1 MPRGRPKAEDYTGP
15 ICGAAPRPGSPRTWP
30 CKRSPVLGQTKCRQ
44 HGGIH
49 KNTESDRQRAQAERK
64 INAAVRRLNITPVE
78 DPLSALKMLA
88 GEVLAWKNEMSRH
101 VGELEQVRY
110 RAGDGGEQVRGEIQ
124 LFERA
129 MDRCAS
135 VLTAI
140 AKLNIDER
148 LAAISEQQAQM
159 LSAALFAAFDE
170 AGLSITDT
178 AQKKAVAKAFHGH
191 LRLAG

>member
-15 ICGAAPRPGSPRTWP
+15 ICGAAPKPGGPRTWP
-30 CKRSPVLGQTKCRQ
+30 CKRAPLLGQTRCRQ

-49 KNTESDRQRAQAERK
+49 KNTESARRRELTERK
-64 INAAVRRLNITPVE
+64 INAAVRKLKITPVE

-101 VGELEQVRY
+101 VGTLEQVRY
-110 RAGDGGEQVRGEIQ
+110 RAGDGGEQIRGEIQ

-159 LSAALFAAFDE
+159 LAAALFAAFDE
-170 AGLSITDT
+170 AGLGITDT
-178 AQKKAVAKAFHGH
+178 VQKKAVAKAFHQR
-191 LRLAG
+191 LRLVG

>member
-1 MPRGRPKAEDYTGP
+1 MVAHKDREGPR
-15 ICGAAPRPGSPRTWP
+15 CGAAPKEGSPRTWP
-30 CKRSPVLGQTKCRQ
+30 CKRFALIGEKRCRQ
-44 HGGIH
+44 HGGVH
-49 KNTESDRQRAQAERK
+49 AGNQANRHRAETERK
-64 INAAVRRLNITPVE
+64 IDAAVRKLNITPVE
-78 DPLSALKMLA
+78 DPLTELKKLA

-101 VGELEQVRY
+101 VGQLTTIRY
-110 RAGDGGEQVRGEIQ
+110 GGDGGEQIRGEIQ

-159 LSAALFAAFDE
+159 LATALFAAFDE
-170 AGLSITDT
+170 AGFTITDVLK
-178 AQKKAVAKAFHGH
+178 KKAVAKAFHRH
-191 LRLAG
+191 LRLVA

>member
-1 MPRGRPKAEDYTGP
+1 MSIPHSERKGPR
-15 ICGAAPRPGSPRTWP
+15 CGAAAKPGGTRKWP
-30 CKRSPVLGQTKCRQ
+30 CKRFPIIGQTRCRQ

-49 KNTESDRQRAQAERK
+49 KNTDAQRHAALTERK
-64 INAAVRRLNITPVE
+64 INAAVRKLNITPVE
-78 DPLSALKMLA
+78 DPLSALKKLA
-88 GEVLAWKNEMSRH
+88 GEVVAWKNEMSRH
-101 VGELEQVRY
+101 VGQLEILRY
-110 RAGDGGEQVRGEIQ
+110 RAENAEQIRGEIL

-159 LSAALFAAFDE
+159 LATALFAAFDE
-170 AGLSITDT
+170 AGLGITDT
-178 AQKKAVAKAFHGH
+178 IQKKAVAKIFHRH
-191 LRLAG
+191 LQSVA

>member
-1 MPRGRPKAEDYTGP
+1 MRVAHKDRQGPR
-15 ICGAAPRPGSPRTWP
+15 CGAAPKPGGQRKWP
-30 CKRSPVLGQTKCRQ
+30 CKRFALIGQTRCRL

-49 KNTESDRQRAQAERK
+49 KNTESDRERAKTERK

-78 DPLSALKMLA
+78 DPLSALKNLA

-101 VGELEQVRY
+101 VGELEILRY

-159 LSAALFAAFDE
+159 LATALFAAFDE
-170 AGLSITDT
+170 AGLGITDT
-178 AQKKAVAKAFHGH
+178 TKKKAVAKAFHRH
-191 LRLAG
+191 LQSVA

>member
-1 MPRGRPKAEDYTGP
+1 MVAHKDRQGPR
-15 ICGAAPRPGSPRTWP
+15 CGAAPKPGGQRTWP
-30 CKRSPVLGQTKCRQ
+30 CKRFALIGEKRCRQ

-49 KNTESDRQRAQAERK
+49 AGNAANRRRAEAERK
-64 INAAVRRLNITPVE
+64 IDAAVRRLNITPVE
-78 DPLSALKMLA
+78 DPLTELKKLA

-101 VGELEQVRY
+101 VGELTNIRY
-110 RAGDGGEQVRGEIQ
+110 GGDSGEQIRGEIQ

-178 AQKKAVAKAFHGH
+178 IQKKAVAKAFHRH
-191 LRLAG
+191 LQLVA

>member
-1 MPRGRPKAEDYTGP
+1 MVAHKDRKGPR
-15 ICGAAPRPGSPRTWP
+15 CGAAAKPGSPRTWP
-30 CKRSPVLGQTKCRQ
+30 CKRFALIGQARCRQ

-49 KNTESDRQRAQAERK
+49 KNTEAQRQVALTNRK
-64 INAAVRRLNITPVE
+64 IDAAVRKLNITPVE
-78 DPLSALKMLA
+78 DPLTELKKLA

-101 VGELEQVRY
+101 VGQLTAIRY
-110 RAGDGGEQVRGEIQ
+110 GGDSGEQIRGEIQ

-129 MDRCAS
+129 MDRCAH

-159 LSAALFAAFDE
+159 LATALFAAFDE
-170 AGLSITDT
+170 AGLTITDT
-178 AQKKAVAKAFHGH
+178 IKKKAVAKAFHRH
-191 LRLAG
+191 LSLVA

>member
-1 MPRGRPKAEDYTGP
+1 MPGGRPKAEDYTGP
-15 ICGAAPRPGSPRTWP
+15 ICGAAPRKGSKRTWP
-30 CKRSPVLGQTKCRQ
+30 CKRAPIIGQERCRQ

-49 KNTESDRQRAQAERK
+49 RNTKSERRKAILERQ
-64 INAAVRRLNITPVE
+64 INAAVRKLDITPVE
-78 DPLSALKMLA
+78 DPLTELKKLA

-101 VGELEQVRY
+101 VGILENLRY
-110 RAGDGGEQVRGEIQ
+110 RAGDGGEQIRGEIQ

-129 MDRCAS
+129 LDRCAA

-159 LSAALFAAFDE
+159 LATALFAAFDE
-170 AGLSITDT
+170 AGLGITDNI
-178 AQKKAVAKAFHGH
+178 QKKAVAKAFHRH
-191 LRLAG
+191 LSLVA

>member
-1 MPRGRPKAEDYTGP
+1 MSIPHSERQGPR
-15 ICGAAPRPGSPRTWP
+15 CGAAPKAGSDRKWP
-30 CKRSPVLGQTKCRQ
+30 CKRFPIIGQTRCRQ

-49 KNTESDRQRAQAERK
+49 KNTDSDRARVLTERK
-64 INAAVRRLNITPVE
+64 IDAAVRRLNITPVE

-101 VGELEQVRY
+101 VGELEILRY
-110 RAGDGGEQVRGEIQ
+110 RSDAAEQIRGEVQ

-135 VLTAI
+135 VLTSI

-148 LAAISEQQAQM
+148 LAAISEQQAQA
-159 LSAALFAAFDE
+159 LTTALFAAFDE
-170 AGLSITDT
+170 AGLGITDT
-178 AQKKAVAKAFHGH
+178 AEKKAVAKAFNGH
-191 LRLAG
+191 LRLVV

>member
-1 MPRGRPKAEDYTGP
+1 MAIPYSERKGER
-15 ICGAAPRPGSPRTWP
+15 CGAAPKPGGQRKEP
-30 CKRSPVLGQTKCRQ
+30 CQRFPTIGQKRCRL
-44 HGGIH
+44 HGGAH
-49 KNTESDRQRAQAERK
+49 RNTESDRSRAITERK
-64 INAAVRRLNITPVE
+64 INAAVRKLNITPVE
-78 DPLSALKMLA
+78 DPLSALKTLA
-88 GEVLAWKNEMSRH
+88 GEVLAWKDEMSRH
-101 VGELEQVRY
+101 VGNLEALRY

-129 MDRCAS
+129 MDRCAT

-159 LSAALFAAFDE
+159 LSTALFAAFDE

-178 AQKKAVAKAFHGH
+178 EQKKAVARSFHRH
-191 LRLAG
+191 LQSVA